1 MFKLIIQNNKNKL
14 VLVVYFNIPIN
25 IASDTILS
33 WVINRTIGRVINSIV
48 MAIKLLIKLTN
59 QIMFWVSLNNTFSIE
74 REDNYK
80 LLNKLSR

>member
-48 MAIKLLIKLTN
+48 KASKLLIKLTN
-59 QIMFWVSLNNTFSIE
+59 NKINQPNNV
-74 REDNYK
+74 
-80 LLNKLSR
+80 LSFLE